1 MNYIVNIAVKGLYRY
16 IGFLRLKSKKR
27 KHDSSLVFP
36 SSVDPSRPF
45 DFRRPFTK
53 ALKQAEIENFRWHD
67 LRHSAASYMVQ
78 SGISLRIVGEILG
91 HRDLSVT
98 QRYAH
103 LSPEHLRESISIIDE
118 KMFG

>member
-1 MNYIVNIAVKGLYRY
+1 M
-16 IGFLRLKSKKR
+16 
-27 KHDSSLVFP
+27 
-36 SSVDPSRPF
+36 
-45 DFRRPFTK
+45 
-53 ALKQAEIENFRWHD
+53 ALKKAGIENFRWHD

-78 SGISLRIVGEILG
+78 NGVSLRIVGEILG

-103 LSPEHLRESISIIDE
+103 LSPEHLRESIRGIDK

>member
-1 MNYIVNIAVKGLYRY
+1 
-16 IGFLRLKSKKR
+16 
-27 KHDSSLVFP
+27 
-36 SSVDPSRPF
+36 
-45 DFRRPFTK
+45 
-53 ALKQAEIENFRWHD
+53 
-67 LRHSAASYMVQ
+67 MVQ

-98 QRYAH
+98 QRYTH